1 LADEGVN
8 VVQFPQSASRMCPA
22 PAGLY
27 AAIVERRLKHPN
39 DPDLNRHVASAI
51 AKDSPRGWR
60 VDKARRT
67 AQIDA
72 VVALTMA
79 VERAM
84 QPAPKVKLF
93 GWL

>member
-1 LADEGVN
+1 MIPTSDRLWKAITEG
-8 VVQFPQSASRMCPA
+8 R
-22 PAGLY
+22 
-27 AAIVERRLKHPN
+27 IVHGN

-60 VDKARRT
+60 VDKAYRT

-72 VVALTMA
+72 VIAMAMALER
-79 VERAM
+79 VEQKPEPVR
-84 QPAPKVKLF
+84 LL